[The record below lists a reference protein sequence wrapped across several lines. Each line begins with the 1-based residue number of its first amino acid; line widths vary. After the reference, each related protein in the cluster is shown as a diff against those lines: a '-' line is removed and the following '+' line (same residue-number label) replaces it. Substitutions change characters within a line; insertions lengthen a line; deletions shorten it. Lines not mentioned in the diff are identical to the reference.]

1 MVPIKLAKPS
11 VPMRVKLITAT
22 KIELILVPRHV
33 ACSRYKAASNR
44 LGRSN
49 QLQTHEMITAQCHLH
64 CITGRQHKPTDK
76 LLHQHKVFHASVKA
90 TCRTF
95 KQRSVVKNS

>member
-64 CITGRQHKPTDK
+64 CITEDNINQQTNYYINTKFFMLR
-76 LLHQHKVFHASVKA
+76 
-90 TCRTF
+90 
-95 KQRSVVKNS
+95 